1 VGLLEKIAS
10 ECLKSGKSYIHLRI
24 YTSYLQAKKTHN
36 MKLTRARIQNYR
48 SIIDTGEFEIEK
60 LKTIMVGPNEAG
72 KTVILRALQQL
83 NKPSDVAGF
92 DVLRDYPRSLY
103 NDISTKK
110 ILPKDVTVVTGHYSL
125 EESDMELIPDEF
137 KSCTYKKYKNID
149 NQLYHSLENAPAKI
163 YYKDIKNDLTRLL
176 SHLDKQYKIE
186 NQEADELKIPSE
198 LIKPIIS
205 SWSDY
210 TSLSDENETKI
221 ISFLEKNYAL
231 VEEGNTKEE
240 NRYSTLIEQIKF
252 NSKRNEVL
260 AILAKREP
268 VFILFNNYFKVKPS
282 VHLDHLAK
290 RTEQN
295 LLDDDY
301 YDYGNLC
308 LLKLLGFT
316 ARELSDLGNTVSP
329 NQSDRGALQIY
340 KDKLDSRSYQL
351 NAASVRLTEEIRKV
365 WMPNPDRPE
374 ADKLKVTADGQYL
387 KVVVEDDIGVDIEL
401 DQRSEGFQWLVSFF
415 VVFFAEAMDKHKNA
429 ILLLDEPGMSLHG
442 LKQRDFRET
451 ISRLAETNQTI
462 YTTHSPFLVGP
473 DELDFVK
480 VVEMKNRK
488 EGTKV
493 HTTISSSDPAGL
505 LPLQEALGYDLAQS
519 LFSQQRNL
527 ILEGITDYWYLDAT
541 ANLLRES
548 KDEILNDKIALVFAN
563 SAGKVVYYATILYAH
578 KLKVAALL
586 DSDSA
591 GDQAAQQ
598 ENLVHTLGNKNIL
611 RTKDFVENVPKA
623 EIEDLLRETLIE
635 IVKLEYGVDTK
646 TTSDSQPNRPIIDIF
661 SVEVPDFSKYKLAK
675 MYIKWTKENEAKKLK
690 PTELAN
696 WKKLI
701 QQVNK
706 SLK

>member
-1 VGLLEKIAS
+1 
-10 ECLKSGKSYIHLRI
+10 
-24 YTSYLQAKKTHN
+24 
-36 MKLTRARIQNYR
+36 MKLTKARIQNYR
-48 SIIDTGEFEIEK
+48 SIIDTGEFDIEE

-72 KTVILRALQQL
+72 KTIILKALQQL
-83 NKPSDVAGF
+83 NKPSDIAGF

-110 ILPKDVTVVTGHYSL
+110 VLPKDVTVVTGYYTL
-125 EESDMELIPDEF
+125 EESDKELIPDEF
-137 KSCTYKKYKNID
+137 KDCVYKSYKNID
-149 NQLYHSLENAPAKI
+149 NKLHHSLENAPSVI
-163 YYKDIKNDLTRLL
+163 YYKDIKNDLTRTL
-176 SHLDKQYKIE
+176 SHLDKQYKID
-186 NQEADELKIPSE
+186 NQEETNTPSE
-198 LIKPIIS
+198 LVKSIIGA
-205 SWSDY
+205 WSDY
-210 TSLSDENETKI
+210 TSMSGENATKLTA
-221 ISFLEKNYAL
+221 FLEKNYAL
-231 VEEGNTKEE
+231 VEEGNEKEE
-240 NRYSTLIEQIKF
+240 KRYSSLIEQIKF
-252 NSKRNEVL
+252 NAKRDEVL
-260 AILAKREP
+260 SILSKREP

-282 VHLDHLAK
+282 VHLEHLAK

-329 NQSDRGALQIY
+329 SQSDREALQVY

-351 NAASVRLTEEIRKV
+351 NAASVRLTDEIRKV
-365 WMPNPDRPE
+365 WMPNPERPE

-442 LKQRDFRET
+442 LKQRDFRDT
-451 ISRLAETNQTI
+451 ISRLAEKNQTI

-473 DELDFVK
+473 DELDIVK

-505 LPLQEALGYDLAQS
+505 LPLQEALGYNLAQS
-519 LFSQQRNL
+519 LFSQQKNL
-527 ILEGITDYWYLDAT
+527 ILEGITDYWYVDAT
-541 ANLLRES
+541 TNLLRES
-548 KDEILNDKIALVFAN
+548 KDENLNDKIALVFAN
-563 SAGKVVYYATILYAH
+563 SAGKVVYYATILFAH
-578 KLKVAALL
+578 NLKVAALL
-586 DSDSA
+586 DSDLA

-611 RTKDFVENVPKA
+611 RTKDFVDNVPKA
-623 EIEDLLRETLIE
+623 EIEDLLRETLIG
-635 IVKLEYGVDTK
+635 IVKKEYGVDTK
-646 TTSDSQPNRPIIDIF
+646 ATADSQSNRPIIDIF
-661 SVEVPDFSKYKLAK
+661 SAEVPDFSKYKLAK
-675 MYIKWTKENEAKKLK
+675 MYIKWTKENESNKLT